1 MSNDKFNILL
11 MNSYVHRVGD
21 LRYLWW
27 RQKNAGYPR
36 VPTELTKY
44 KHIEWVRKLH
54 IYCVEKPLKNYVQ
67 SETSFHTKIY
77 VAMMENMIV
86 LMNSYSLTETTIFV
100 RCLKTIYN
108 KNVRTMSVC

>member
-1 MSNDKFNILL
+1 MSNDKFIILL
-11 MNSYVHRVGD
+11 MNSSVHRVGD

-54 IYCVEKPLKNYVQ
+54 IYCVEKPLKLRPIGN
-67 SETSFHTKIY
+67 I
-77 VAMMENMIV
+77 I
-86 LMNSYSLTETTIFV
+86 SY
-100 RCLKTIYN
+100 
-108 KNVRTMSVC
+108 KNLCRYDGEYDCSYEQLLFNRNNNFC